1 MPIIKD
7 AISDVLGIEPDWN
20 WSEHLQQ
27 ASFRGVPFGVI
38 SGESVFGRRQ
48 AIHEYA
54 YRDQSWIE
62 DMGRS
67 NRRITIKGFLI
78 QDSLVY
84 DAPDVITQRDN
95 LVVACEVGE
104 AGTLVHPTLGEM
116 TVSVTE
122 SGLRVSENVE
132 SGRVFE
138 FELVVIESGLKVFAI
153 TGSEKTGELTFG
165 QWLKEAA
172 HTTLK
177 TIAMIKGEVRSVTQM
192 MKTLKQTADFWVNMV
207 SSSVDEVTNLSN
219 SLNSVFGSNKY
230 GRYQKGSAGGAVSG
244 ATGKRIHQGD
254 ADDREIIDKTLNQAI
269 IDRQRLDETL
279 SAVSDAASPEDVIA
293 QIQQVFVILITM
305 DGDTGQKMQI
315 LNTLSRFRNLE
326 YQQTEQDKRIA
337 ALAEMMLVV
346 LAASALSVVSGQ
358 SDPTNSTEAAGY
370 QREVCESLDDA
381 MTITGDLA
389 LDDIYLTL
397 LNRRE
402 QVVIFF
408 TDKGSERG
416 RLSSYVLPSVLPSL
430 NVANRLYQDATRSDE
445 LVMEIQ
451 PRHPAFVPVRFKAL
465 KK

>member
-27 ASFRGVPFGVI
+27 ASFRGVPFGVL

-95 LVVACEVGE
+95 LVAACEVGE

-122 SGLRVSENVE
+122 SGLRVSENAE

-207 SSSVDEVTNLSN
+207 SS
-219 SLNSVFGSNKY
+219 
-230 GRYQKGSAGGAVSG
+230 
-244 ATGKRIHQGD
+244 
-254 ADDREIIDKTLNQAI
+254 
-269 IDRQRLDETL
+269 
-279 SAVSDAASPEDVIA
+279 
-293 QIQQVFVILITM
+293 
-305 DGDTGQKMQI
+305 
-315 LNTLSRFRNLE
+315 
-326 YQQTEQDKRIA
+326 
-337 ALAEMMLVV
+337 
-346 LAASALSVVSGQ
+346 
-358 SDPTNSTEAAGY
+358 
-370 QREVCESLDDA
+370 
-381 MTITGDLA
+381 
-389 LDDIYLTL
+389 
-397 LNRRE
+397 
-402 QVVIFF
+402 
-408 TDKGSERG
+408 
-416 RLSSYVLPSVLPSL
+416 
-430 NVANRLYQDATRSDE
+430 
-445 LVMEIQ
+445 
-451 PRHPAFVPVRFKAL
+451 
-465 KK
+465 

>member
-95 LVVACEVGE
+95 LVAACEVGE

-122 SGLRVSENVE
+122 SGLRVSENAE

-207 SSSVDEVTNLSN
+207 NSSVNEVTNLSN
-219 SLNSVFGSNKY
+219 ALNSTFGSSKY
-230 GRYQKGSAGGAVSG
+230 GRYQKGSAGGSVSG
-244 ATGKRIHQGD
+244 ATGKRINQSD
-254 ADDREIIDKTLNQAI
+254 ADDRDVINKTLNQAV
-269 IDRQRLDETL
+269 IDRQTLDETL
-279 SAVSDAASPEDVIA
+279 SAVSDAVTLEDTVA
-293 QIQQVFVILITM
+293 QIQQVFVVLITM
-305 DGDTGQKMQI
+305 GGDTGQKMQI
-315 LNTLSRFRNLE
+315 LDALSRFRDME
-326 YQQTEQDKRIA
+326 YQQTQQDKKIA
-337 ALAEMMLVV
+337 ALMEMMLVA
-346 LAASALSVVSGQ
+346 LASSALATVAGQ
-358 SDPTNSTEAAGY
+358 CDPTNSNEAAGY
-370 QREVCESLDDA
+370 QRDVCDSLDGA

-389 LDDIYLTL
+389 LDDIYLSL
-397 LNRRE
+397 LNQRE
-402 QVVIFF
+402 QVIIFF

-416 RLSSYVLPSVLPSL
+416 RLSDYKLPSVLPSL
-430 NVANRLYQDATRSDE
+430 NIANRLYQDATRSDE
-445 LVMEIQ
+445 LIMEIR
-451 PRHPAFVPVRFKAL
+451 PRHPAFMPPRFKAL